1 MKQFRVLFIM
11 LTLVTFMTGFGKTT
25 SDLKQNSKTEF
36 VAFDVVKD
44 APTFSANVVIYDFVA
59 NDSISFS
66 GCNATAVD
74 TVKPNCATFNAIA
87 TDVGW
92 RNSQRN
98 YKQLAN
104 TEKVMSLKDLYHKN
118 KNQLKTNR
126 IRQDNLF
133 SNSLPF
139 CLTYR
144 NC

>member
-25 SDLKQNSKTEF
+25 ADLKQNSKTEY
-36 VAFDVVKD
+36 VAFDMVKD
-44 APTFSANVVIYDFVA
+44 APMTSVNVVSFDFVA
-59 NDSISFS
+59 NDSIHFS
-66 GCNATAVD
+66 DINITAVD
-74 TVKPNCATFNAIA
+74 MVKPNCLTFNAIV

-92 RNSQRN
+92 RYSQRN

-126 IRQDNLF
+126 IREDNPF
-133 SNSLPF
+133 INSMQF
-139 CLTYR
+139 QINR
-144 NC
+144 NS

>member
-11 LTLVTFMTGFGKTT
+11 LTLVTFMTGFGNTT
-25 SDLKQNSKTEF
+25 ADLKQNSKTEY
-36 VAFDVVKD
+36 VAFDMVKD
-44 APTFSANVVIYDFVA
+44 APTFSANVVDFDFVQ

-66 GCNATAVD
+66 GNATAVD
-74 TVKPNCATFNAIA
+74 MVKTNCLTFNAIV

-92 RNSQRN
+92 QYSQRN

-126 IRQDNLF
+126 IREDNPF
-133 SNSLPF
+133 SNSIPF
-139 CLTYR
+139 YISNR
-144 NC
+144 NS

>member
-25 SDLKQNSKTEF
+25 ADLKQNSKTEY
-36 VAFDVVKD
+36 VAFDIVKD
-44 APTFSANVVIYDFVA
+44 APMTSVNVVIFDFVA

-66 GCNATAVD
+66 GFNATAFD
-74 TVKPNCATFNAIA
+74 MVKPNCVTFNAIV

-92 RNSQRN
+92 RYSQRN

-126 IRQDNLF
+126 IREDYPF
-133 SNSLPF
+133 SNSMPF
-139 CLTYR
+139 QINR
-144 NC
+144 NS